1 MAGLMEAV
9 GAAEKV
15 LELINREPKI
25 NHHSGADKPDKLD
38 GVVEFKSVSFSYPS
52 RPTVQVL
59 KDVSFTAQPGEVV
72 ALVGKQQITIGLQ
85 QKAFLEDWY
94 LLFPCPLAINELGCQ
109 KRALIAVILSPSLTG
124 PSGGGKSSCIAML
137 ERFYEPQS
145 GCVLL
150 DGRPLSQYDHTY
162 FHTRVSLVG
171 QEPVLYARSVGE
183 NIACNLEGTTQ
194 HDIQEAARLANAH
207 DFITAMTDGYNT
219 QTGEKGKRDK
229 YQSTYTLYGQ
239 ALSHTLKSHFL
250 SLISSGAQLSGGQK
264 QRVAIARALIRNPT
278 VLLLDEA
285 TSALDAESEHLVS

>member
-15 LELINREPKI
+15 FELIDREPKI
-25 NHHSGADKPDKLD
+25 DHHSGADKPDVLD
-38 GVVEFKSVSFSYPS
+38 GLIEFRNVSFAYPT
-52 RPTVQVL
+52 RPDVQVL
-59 KDVSFTAQPGEVV
+59 KNVSFKAHPGEVV
-72 ALVGKQQITIGLQ
+72 ALVGMSVLSHPPS
-85 QKAFLEDWY
+85 LSLSLS
-94 LLFPCPLAINELGCQ
+94 LLSLSPLSLSLPPPPSIS
-109 KRALIAVILSPSLTG
+109 LSPSLHLTLLLSLPTFSCTLLYSLIG

-219 QTGEKGKRDK
+219 QTGEKGKR
-229 YQSTYTLYGQ
+229 
-239 ALSHTLKSHFL
+239 F
-250 SLISSGAQLSGGQK
+250 
-264 QRVAIARALIRNPT
+264 
-278 VLLLDEA
+278 A
-285 TSALDAESEHLVS
+285 TAPI